1 MIGPIFAREL
11 VVLPR
16 RARIFAMRSVYVAV
30 LLLFI
35 WTAWLVL
42 AGTQLQ
48 MSLGDSARFGA
59 ALFQMLSGLQLA
71 LVMFFSALMV
81 TNAVSQEKDR
91 KTLILLLLTSLRN
104 REIVLGKLFA
114 SLLTVVMLIVSAAP
128 VFLICRLFGG
138 VSLEQVGRVFLV
150 TLAAAFAAGSLGSTM
165 ALWREKTFQSLA
177 MVFLCIVI
185 WLGLGELCLLL
196 PISEKGA
203 VAVASAISPWRALQA
218 AVQPEIAGEMLLGVR
233 AEWWFAAQ
241 ALVLVAALNLAA
253 MIYVRRWNGAEQARL
268 QREEPRAVGA
278 IWSDEHA
285 VAVEGAAAKEFAARN
300 VHAAPGKRR
309 VVWDNPILWREVRT
323 WAYGKKVLIIKAL
336 YLAVAVACFAALV
349 QLIGGER
356 GLTRAAGSA
365 ALAPLGLL
373 GMVLVNALAVT
384 SITNERDAK
393 ALDILLV
400 TDLTPKEFVFGKLL
414 GVFYNTME
422 TLIVP
427 LLIGAYTWWSGSV
440 SGPHVGYVLL
450 GLLIIYLFSATVGLH
465 TGMNYVSSRN
475 AVLVSQGVIFFL
487 LVGVAMVMQIMI
499 SFRGSFQ
506 IQLQPFMALI
516 LGGFIGLY
524 VALGLR
530 NPSPAIAIGSLITPF
545 LTFFAIGGFVQ
556 GFTLGVLAPIA
567 AAYTFFVAALM
578 VPALNE
584 FDIAT
589 SRGGDAE

>member
-1 MIGPIFAREL
+1 MIGPIFGREL

-16 RARIFAMRSVYVAV
+16 RPRIFVMRTVYVLV
-30 LLLFI
+30 LLLFT

-59 ALFQMLSGLQLA
+59 VLFQMLTGLQLA
-71 LVMFFSALMV
+71 LVMFFSALLV
-81 TNAVSQEKDR
+81 TNSVSQEKDR

-104 REIVLGKLFA
+104 REIVLGKVFA
-114 SLLTVVMLIVSAAP
+114 SLLTVVMLLVCATP

-138 VSLEQVGRVFLV
+138 VSLGQVGRVMLV
-150 TLAAAFAAGSLGSTM
+150 TLAAAVVAGSLGSTI
-165 ALWREKTFQSLA
+165 ALWREKTFQALA
-177 MVFLCIVI
+177 MVFLVIVM
-185 WLGLGELCLLL
+185 WLGAGEACLLSPL
-196 PISEKGA
+196 PEGA
-203 VAVASAISPWRALQA
+203 REQAAAVISPWRALF
-218 AVQPEIAGEMLLGVR
+218 AGAQGDLAGIFLAGLRV
-233 AEWWFAAQ
+233 EWWFVALAAG
-241 ALVLVAALNLAA
+241 LSVALNAVA
-253 MIYVRRWNGAEQARL
+253 ISQVRRWNGAEQARH
-268 QREEPRAVGA
+268 QREEPRAVAA

-285 VAVEGAAAKEFAARN
+285 AASEGEAAKQAARN

-309 VVWDNPILWREVRT
+309 VVWQNPILWREVRT
-323 WAYGKKVLIIKAL
+323 WAYGKKVLVVKAL
-336 YLAVAVACFAALV
+336 YLAVAAACFIAFAQIV
-349 QLIGGER
+349 TSER
-356 GLTRAAGSA
+356 GLTRATGSV

-393 ALDILLV
+393 ALDLLLV
-400 TDLTPKEFVFGKLL
+400 TDLTPGEFIFGKLL
-414 GVFYNTME
+414 GVFYNTLE
-422 TLIVP
+422 TFLAP
-427 LLIGAYTWWSGSV
+427 LAIGMYAWGTGAMT
-440 SGPHVGYVLL
+440 GPHVFYVLT
-450 GLLIIYLFSATVGLH
+450 GLYVMYLFSATVGLH
-465 TGMNYVSSRN
+465 SGMNYVSSRN

-545 LTFFAIGGFVQ
+545 LTFFAIGSFVQ
-556 GFTLGVLAPIA
+556 GFTLGVLLPLS
-567 AAYTFFVAALM
+567 AAYLFFVAALL

-584 FDIAT
+584 FDVAA
-589 SRGGDAE
+589 SRVGGDGE